1 MTEVAKGSFEVSIK
15 KLPFEDAGQDA
26 MLGRMSIDKTVF
38 GDLVATTQGQMLT
51 ATTAT
56 SGSAGYVAMEQVTG
70 TLKGRRGSFILQH
83 SATMNRGDPTMRI
96 SVVPDSGT
104 DELSGLEGDFQILMD
119 EGKHYYE
126 FSYRFVDE
134 QDGSGGK

>member
-1 MTEVAKGSFEVSIK
+1 MTEIAKGSFDVSISP
-15 KLPFEDAGQDA
+15 LPLENAGQSGKLD
-26 MLGRMSIDKTVF
+26 RMSIDKTVF

-51 ATTAT
+51 AGTAT

-83 SATMNRGDPTMRI
+83 SATMSRGEPSMRI

-104 DELSGLEGDFQILMD
+104 DELTGLQGDFQIQMD
-119 EGKHYYE
+119 DGKHHYE
-126 FSYRFVDE
+126 FSYRFADE
-134 QDGSGGK
+134 QTASNGE